1 MNSKPNI
8 ILIGMKA
15 SGKTSIGRILARRLG
30 LRFTDVDAEVE
41 RRYLEQTGAKLGFRE
56 IFKRHG
62 KAHFR
67 SLETAAL
74 QAVSVAQDRR
84 PIVLATGGGLPL
96 AEENRPLL
104 RGLGTIVFLDVT
116 PEVLLPRSVRRGIPA
131 FFPYPEDP
139 ARSLAEL
146 LAVRR
151 PIYGALAHLTVVCGS
166 ESQETI
172 ADTIIRQLENQP
184 HED

>member
-1 MNSKPNI
+1 MNPRHNI
-8 ILIGMKA
+8 ILIGMKS
-15 SGKTSIGRILARRLG
+15 SGKTSVGRILARKLG
-30 LRFTDVDAEVE
+30 LRFTDLDSEVE
-41 RRYLEQTGAKLGFRE
+41 RLHFEKTGERLHFRE
-56 IFKRHG
+56 IFKKHG
-62 KAHFR
+62 KDCFR
-67 SLETAAL
+67 NLETAAL
-74 QAVSVAQDRR
+74 QAISEAHTER
-84 PIVLATGGGLPL
+84 PFVLATGGGLPL

-104 RGLGTIVFLDVT
+104 KGLGTIVFLDVA
-116 PEVLLPRSVRRGIPA
+116 PEVLLARIVRRGIPA

-151 PIYGALAHLTVVCGS
+151 PIYGALAHITVACRS

-172 ADTIIRQLENQP
+172 ADTIIHQLENPP